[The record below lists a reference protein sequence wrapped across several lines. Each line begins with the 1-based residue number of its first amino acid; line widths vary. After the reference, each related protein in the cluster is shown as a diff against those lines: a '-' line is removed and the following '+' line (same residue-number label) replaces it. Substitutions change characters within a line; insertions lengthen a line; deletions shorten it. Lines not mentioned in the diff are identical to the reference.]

1 MNNPKNSPKSN
12 PTKPA
17 QEFRETLEKGASQ
30 ARATNEE
37 IGAATTAG
45 TDVLKSNYSTAI
57 SGIQDYNSKLLEFA
71 HANAKAAF
79 EFLQQLSGAKSPEAF
94 VELSTEHARKQ
105 FEILTEQ
112 TKQLTSLAQ
121 SATLAAVEPIKTGLG
136 KAFNHA
142 A

>member
-1 MNNPKNSPKSN
+1 MNNPKNNPKSN

-17 QEFRETLEKGASQ
+17 QEFRETFEKGASQ

-37 IGAATTAG
+37 IGAATTEGA
-45 TDVLKSNYSTAI
+45 DLKSNYSTAI